1 MKSLSGS
8 LGKRGNDLV
17 SGGHSTMSTVQQEL
31 GISIKAEAST
41 LATASAELTDS
52 YTASRL
58 AIRLVSSDMVEM
70 FSHASPLI
78 REVINVDG
86 PSYLMPAW
94 VLSEVAP
101 KELVWARTPDEFQIR
116 LNVMEL
122 IE

>member
-17 SGGHSTMSTVQQEL
+17 SGGHSIMSTVQQEL

-70 FSHASPLI
+70 FSRASPLI

-86 PSYLMPAW
+86 AILFDASLDTFGGGTERVGMGENTRR
-94 VLSEVAP
+94 LSNSVECNG
-101 KELVWARTPDEFQIR
+101 IH
-116 LNVMEL
+116 
-122 IE
+122 

>member
-17 SGGHSTMSTVQQEL
+17 SGGHSTMSTVQQKL

-86 PSYLMPAW
+86 AILFDASLDTFGGGTERVGMGENTRR
-94 VLSEVAP
+94 LSNSVECNG
-101 KELVWARTPDEFQIR
+101 IH
-116 LNVMEL
+116 
-122 IE
+122 

>member
-1 MKSLSGS
+1 
-8 LGKRGNDLV
+8 
-17 SGGHSTMSTVQQEL
+17 MSTVQQEL

-41 LATASAELTDS
+41 LATTASAELTDS

-70 FSHASPLI
+70 FSRASPLI

-101 KELVWARTPDEFQIR
+101 KELVWARTPDDFQIR
-116 LNVMEL
+116 WNVMEF